1 MNDGGDTSA
10 TLPPRIGRY
19 RVTGMLGR
27 GAMGVVYRAHDAAID
42 REVAIKTIH
51 RRLLRGEEGAEW
63 LERFRREVRAAG
75 RCVHPNIVTVFEYG
89 EEAGAPY
96 IVMEY
101 VQGRELRSY
110 LKDRQPLP
118 LANAVAIVIQ
128 MLQALGQ
135 AHAAGVVHRD
145 IKPANIIL
153 LADGQ
158 VKITDF
164 GIARLEASSNMT
176 QDGMTVG
183 TPGLHGTGT
192 IQGS

>member
-51 RRLLRGEEGAEW
+51 RRLLRGEEGASGW
-63 LERFRREVRAAG
+63 SAFAAKCAPPAVACIPISSPCSSMARKRARPISSWVCAG
-75 RCVHPNIVTVFEYG
+75 S
-89 EEAGAPY
+89 GAAQLP
-96 IVMEY
+96 
-101 VQGRELRSY
+101 Q
-110 LKDRQPLP
+110 DRQPLP
-118 LANAVAIVIQ
+118 LASAVAIVIQ

-164 GIARLEASSNMT
+164 GIAGWKPVAT
-176 QDGMTVG
+176 
-183 TPGLHGTGT
+183 
-192 IQGS
+192 